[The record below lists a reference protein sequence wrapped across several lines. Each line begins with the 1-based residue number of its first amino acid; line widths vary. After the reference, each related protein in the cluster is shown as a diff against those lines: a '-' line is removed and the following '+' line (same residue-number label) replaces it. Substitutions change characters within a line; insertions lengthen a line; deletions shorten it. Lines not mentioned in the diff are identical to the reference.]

1 MSLQCVVLAGGLG
14 TRMRPLT
21 ETAPKAL
28 IDVLGK
34 PFADWQLE
42 RLAAEGIERVTY
54 SIGYRGEMLR
64 EHVGDGSQFGLTVS
78 WVDEG
83 TNLLGTG
90 GALRLA
96 LDRGALD
103 EAFFVLYGDS
113 YLPIAMAE
121 VENAW
126 LESTLPALM
135 TVMRNEGR
143 WGSSNAIYSNGRV
156 TLYDKARAA
165 ENHPGLQWIDYG
177 LSVMTRGVIA
187 GRVRSGKSADLA
199 VVMRDLSRDGLLAG
213 LEVRQRFYEAGSP
226 EGLKDLEAYLSGPT

>member
-1 MSLQCVVLAGGLG
+1 VTLQCVVLAGGLG

-21 ETAPKAL
+21 EAAPKAL

-42 RLAAEGIERVTY
+42 RLAAEGVERVTY
-54 SIGYRGEMLR
+54 SIGYRGQMLR
-64 EHVGDGSQFGLTVS
+64 DHIGDGSRFGLRVS

-103 EAFFVLYGDS
+103 EAFFVIYGDS
-113 YLPIAMAE
+113 YLPIAMGE

-126 LESTLPALM
+126 RESMSPALM
-135 TVMRNEGR
+135 TVLRNEGR
-143 WGSSNAIYSNGRV
+143 WAASNAIYSDGRV
-156 TLYDKARAA
+156 TLYDKSRSV
-165 ENHPGLQWIDYG
+165 ENQPGLQWIDYG
-177 LSVMTRGVIA
+177 LSVIKREVIH
-187 GRVRSGKSADLA
+187 GRVRSGSTADLA
-199 VVMRDLSRDGLLAG
+199 EVMRDLSRDGLLAG
-213 LEVRQRFYEAGSP
+213 FEVHQRFYEAGSS
-226 EGLKDLEAYLSGPT
+226 EGLRDLEAYLSG